1 MCVSTSEL
9 IEGNEGLIR
18 NQGFYVYRNERLIIH
33 GTWFG
38 IFKYGELS
46 DLVRVKVDIPNSM
59 DHIWQISIDKKDA
72 KLPQNLKVRLKKQLE
87 SIHIKS
93 KKVYRRRSTPLNIGD
108 HSSAWTKVKKA
119 GRTKFEI
126 NRSSKMVTSL
136 IAKLDDEANESLEFL
151 LRYIEQMLPVNSIV
165 DTHTD
170 TTQEVIQTET
180 SIEAR
185 LAAAYIVKTFH
196 GFEEMMRV

>member
-1 MCVSTSEL
+1 
-9 IEGNEGLIR
+9 
-18 NQGFYVYRNERLIIH
+18 
-33 GTWFG
+33 
-38 IFKYGELS
+38 
-46 DLVRVKVDIPNSM
+46 M

-126 NRSSKMVTSL
+126 NRSSKMVKSL

-180 SIEAR
+180 SNSEAR

-196 GFEEMMRV
+196 AGFEGNDEEFKEEVLKSAYFNGSKKLALEALSDFFGNEVTDGT